1 MLGAFISVLVGTW
14 NKQAR
19 DICVCVVAGVE
30 FFVMLGQGIGFFQY
44 GVEETLTISSVCG
57 MGLSFILD
65 GFRSV
70 YGLVAAFMWLMTA
83 LFSPDYF
90 KHYHHRNRYYFFF
103 LMTLGA
109 TMGVFLSADLFTTFI
124 FFEIMSFTSY
134 VWVAQ
139 DEKPESLRAAQTYLA
154 VAVMGGL
161 VMLMGLFLLYN
172 AVGTLTISALPNVCA
187 AYENRTRLYVA
198 GACMLFGFGA
208 KAGAFPLH
216 IWLPKAHP
224 VAPAPA
230 SALLSGILTKSG
242 IYGIL
247 VVTCSIFVSDT
258 LWGRLLMVLG
268 VITMVWGAV
277 LALFSN
283 NLKRTL
289 ACSSM
294 SQIGFILVGIAA
306 SVLTEEG
313 RAEAVRGTLLHMV
326 NHSLIKLVL
335 FMAAGVVFMNL
346 HELDLNKIRGF
357 GRKKPLLH
365 ICFLLGAVSIAGIP
379 FVGSG
384 YISKTL
390 LHEGLV
396 AYGSK
401 AIEWIFLFSG
411 GCTVA
416 YMTKLYLA
424 LFWER
429 NADLAA
435 QKRFDAMKHYMHPV
449 SAAAL
454 TVSAIVL
461 PVMGLFPKL
470 TMDKV
475 ADLEMA
481 FMKLS
486 EAEDVSYFSLE
497 NMKGGVISIA
507 IGVVVYLVFVRL
519 LLMKKEGAVRVY
531 VNRFPAWMDL
541 ENVIYRPLLTQI
553 LPFICG
559 VLCRVLDSLVD
570 GVVVLLRATLY
581 RDRKIPGE
589 LEEGTAFTAGLGQI
603 LDHISGRLRAWRG
616 EEPRTFE
623 QTYTHRLAML
633 REDVED
639 TSSTIGRS
647 MSYGLL
653 LFGLGLFITVGYLL
667 FAAR

>member
-1 MLGAFISVLVGTW
+1 
-14 NKQAR
+14 
-19 DICVCVVAGVE
+19 
-30 FFVMLGQGIGFFQY
+30 
-44 GVEETLTISSVCG
+44 
-57 MGLSFILD
+57 
-65 GFRSV
+65 
-70 YGLVAAFMWLMTA
+70 
-83 LFSPDYF
+83 
-90 KHYHHRNRYYFFF
+90 
-103 LMTLGA
+103 MTLGA
-109 TMGVFLSADLFTTFI
+109 TMGVFLSADLFTTFV

-154 VAVMGGL
+154 VAVTGGL
-161 VMLMGLFLLYN
+161 VMLMGLFLLYHD
-172 AVGTLTISALPNVCA
+172 VGTLTISDLPAACA
-187 AYENRTRLYVA
+187 AYENRTRLYIA
-198 GACMLFGFGA
+198 GGCLLFGFGA

-247 VVTCSIFVSDT
+247 VVTCSIFLSDT
-258 LWGRLLMVLG
+258 LWGKLLMALG
-268 VITMVWGAV
+268 LITMVWGAV

-294 SQIGFILVGIAA
+294 SQIGFILVGIATTA
-306 SVLTEEG
+306 LVEEG
-313 RAEAVRGTLLHMV
+313 RGAAVWGTLLHMV

-346 HELDLNKIRGF
+346 HQLELNQIRGF

-401 AIEWIFLFSG
+401 GIEWIFLFSG

-416 YMTKLYLA
+416 YMCKLYLA

-429 NADLAA
+429 NEDASV
-435 QKRFDAMKHYMHPV
+435 QKRFDGMKRYMSPV
-449 SAAAL
+449 SAGAL
-454 TVSAIVL
+454 AVSALIL
-461 PVMGLFPKL
+461 PVFGMLPGQ
-470 TMDKV
+470 TMNKI
-475 ADLEMA
+475 ADLEMS
-481 FMKLS
+481 FMKLT
-486 EAEDVSYFSLE
+486 EAEAVHYFSLE
-497 NMKGGVISIA
+497 SLKGGLISIA

-519 LLMKKEGAVRVY
+519 FLMKKEGRMRVY

-541 ENVIYRPLLTQI
+541 ENVIYRPLLTVI
-553 LPFICG
+553 LPFVCG
-559 VLCRVLDSLVD
+559 VICRVLDSLID
-570 GVVVLLRATLY
+570 GLVVLLRATIY
-581 RDRKIPGE
+581 RDKKIPGE
-589 LEEGTAFTAGLGQI
+589 
-603 LDHISGRLRAWRG
+603 H
-616 EEPRTFE
+616 
-623 QTYTHRLAML
+623 YTHRFAMF
-633 REDVED
+633 REELED